1 MTFHKFSME
10 GMCIMADIE
19 TETMLSAIRML
30 LMQADARQLELIWR
44 VSRGIVRPV

>member
-1 MTFHKFSME
+1 
-10 GMCIMADIE
+10 MADIE